1 LGELE
6 KKRGKLGRFKK
17 EIFQELFL
25 RQVEVSWQ
33 ISGKKEREYPAW
45 GTERTPR

>member
-1 LGELE
+1 MGGL
-6 KKRGKLGRFKK
+6 K